1 MSRKA
6 VLLLIAGAMATPAV
20 AQTYPAKTVRVIV
33 PYAARGTDASSE
45 QGSRLRD
52 ENVRESAAAPVL
64 IAQAS
69 ASAYPAKTVRVIV
82 PYSTGGGTD
91 IVTRAVTQKLTEMW
105 GQQIV
110 VDNRAGGGTVIG
122 TQLAA
127 NAPADGYT
135 LFAAAPS
142 FAINPT
148 TRPGLPYDAVK
159 DFKPITQIAF
169 QPYVLVTNPKVPVRD
184 VREFIALA
192 SERPESLN
200 FGSTG
205 VGSGSHLAGELFK
218 FMTHTRPQH
227 VSYKGMGPAVVDVI
241 GGQTQFIFGS
251 VLAVVPHM
259 RSGRLRGLGV
269 SSERRSASLPALPTI
284 AEAGV
289 PGYATVSW
297 CGMLVPAGVPDA
309 IVAKLNADINTVI
322 ARADMRE
329 RFLTDG
335 AEPAGGSS
343 ADFGRLI
350 GDEIVKWRKVIK
362 AADIHID

>member
-6 VLLLIAGAMATPAV
+6 VLLLIAGGMATPAV

-91 IVTRAVTQKLTEMW
+91 IMTRAVTQKLTEMW

-297 CGMLVPAGVPDA
+297 CGMLVPAAVPDA
-309 IVAKLNADINTVI
+309 IVAKLNADTIRSSR
-322 ARADMRE
+322 ARICAN
-329 RFLTDG
+329 
-335 AEPAGGSS
+335 AS
-343 ADFGRLI
+343 
-350 GDEIVKWRKVIK
+350 
-362 AADIHID
+362 